1 MVQYILQMSDGRF
14 LGKDLIWTD
23 DPKHN
28 PPFHSE
34 HQDIV
39 LNQLIELNAKN
50 IDLRASVIPCDIDS
64 DGNIIIPNNASSA
77 A

>member
-28 PPFHSE
+28 PLFHSE
-34 HQDIV
+34 YQDIV

-50 IDLRASVIPCDIDS
+50 IDLRASVISCEIGS
-64 DGNIIIPNNASSA
+64 DGNIIIPNHASSA